1 LEAAIG
7 EGGNV
12 ATQIQTAIN
21 ALKGTLAEDDAKTLE
36 AINDEING
44 IDSEI
49 TTLKGDV
56 NTTGSVA
63 KAVKDGIDAIG
74 TGTA

>member
-1 LEAAIG
+1 
-7 EGGNV
+7 
-12 ATQIQTAIN
+12 
-21 ALKGTLAEDDAKTLE
+21 LKGTLAEDDAKTLE

-49 TTLKGDV
+49 NTLKGDV
-56 NTTGSVA
+56 NTAGSVA